1 MSCSGIKQKEWIIG
15 GRGKC
20 IKSADNPETTGLDK
34 NAESASIAELQA
46 GQTVA
51 GEATDRMVSE
61 GGGKCIESAGETTGR
76 ALSEGGGKYK
86 RSADNPETTGRTN
99 SAPSII
105 DRLLEVR
112 GITTEE
118 AKKDFL
124 NPLGIT
130 LMHPNA
136 FCDMPKA
143 VERIVKAIDEKENI
157 LIYGDF
163 DADGVTS
170 TSLLMKTF
178 TYLGANVDFYIPD
191 REEEGHGLHT
201 KSLVQLLT
209 KKKPKLIITVDNG
222 ISSVEEVKF
231 INSFQRDV
239 IITDHHE
246 APEELP
252 PAYAIINPKAMNA
265 LDEKL
270 TPTQI
275 EYLTSLAGVGVAFKL
290 AQAVLEKYDKLNFSL
305 ELLPYVTVGT
315 IADIVPLIGEN
326 RYYVT
331 KGLELIAAGKHYGI
345 KRMLDVAGVGT
356 DNGLTAEQIAFTIAP
371 RINASGRIDNVD
383 NAIKVMI
390 SENKQEIEMAIIAL
404 ENFNKLRQE
413 MCSQTFAEADEM
425 WRASKSRDNAIVL
438 FSKDW
443 HIGIIGI
450 VASKFVEKYYK
461 PTFIMNYSEETKTFR
476 CSARGVKELNLY
488 DIISNISE
496 YLDGFGGHQLAAGLS
511 FSEEKASFD
520 TVKKALNKTV
530 DEMLNGQKLNPSLDI
545 DLELSINDVDID
557 LVEEISKLEP
567 FGAGNPSPTFVV
579 KNLVLKQKKLMGST
593 KDHLKLT
600 VETPSGTM
608 DCVWWSRGDIPLI
621 AGDRLDIAFAPQLN
635 TFNGVTSVQLIL
647 KDVHSDA
654 LKEEEAAKVKIYDHR
669 KKTNILAQVNDYIKN
684 SKLKICAFVEDRNIL
699 EKLKPFEHILK
710 SAVTRNTAEK
720 SDVLM
725 FFDYPADEDIL
736 QNLMTTVSP
745 DAIHYMNYELG
756 KFNEEG
762 MLKTFSGMIRYTCNT
777 LDGVFNL
784 SRAASALGVTDIVIE
799 TMLEM
804 FEDTGMIKIKSRG
817 EDAFKI
823 EFLNSVE
830 LSKALH
836 TIKYAEFIELMNTI
850 NDYKNKFQTTDII

>member
-1 MSCSGIKQKEWIIG
+1 MSCTGVNNTRVNKKEWIIKG
-15 GRGKC
+15 G
-20 IKSADNPETTGLDK
+20 
-34 NAESASIAELQA
+34 
-46 GQTVA
+46 
-51 GEATDRMVSE
+51 
-61 GGGKCIESAGETTGR
+61 
-76 ALSEGGGKYK
+76 
-86 RSADNPETTGRTN
+86 N
-99 SAPSII
+99 SAAGKQSII

-112 GITTEE
+112 CVKGEE
-118 AKKDFL
+118 ARRDFL

-136 FCDMPKA
+136 FCDMSKA
-143 VERIVKAIDEKENI
+143 VDRIVKAIDEKENI

-170 TSLLMKTF
+170 TSVLMKTF
-178 TYLGANVDFYIPD
+178 SYLGGNVDFYIPD
-191 REEEGHGLHT
+191 RESEGHGLNT
-201 KSLVQLLT
+201 KALVQLLT

-231 INSFQRDV
+231 INSFGRDV

-252 PAYAIINPKAMNA
+252 SAYAIINPKAMNA

-270 TPTQI
+270 SPYQI
-275 EYLTSLAGVGVAFKL
+275 ESLTSLAGVGVAFKL
-290 AQAVLEKYDKLNFSL
+290 AQGVLEKYNKLDFSY
-305 ELLPYVTVGT
+305 EILPFVTVGT
-315 IADIVPLIGEN
+315 IADLVPLIGEN
-326 RYYVT
+326 RYFVS

-371 RINASGRIDNVD
+371 RINASGRIDNVE
-383 NAIKVMI
+383 AAVKVMI

-413 MCSQTFAEADEM
+413 MCSQTFAEADEI
-425 WRASKSRDNAIVL
+425 WRNSKSRDNAIVL
-438 FSKDW
+438 YSKDW

-461 PTFIMNYSEETKTFR
+461 PTFIMNYNEENKCFR
-476 CSARGVKELNLY
+476 CSARGVKELSIY
-488 DIISNISE
+488 DILSNISE
-496 YLDGFGGHQLAAGLS
+496 YLEGFGGHQMAGGCS
-511 FSEEKASFD
+511 FVEEKASFE
-520 TVKKALNKTV
+520 TVKKLINKTV
-530 DEMLNGQKLNPSLDI
+530 DEMLNGQKLIPSIDV
-545 DLELSINDVDID
+545 DLELSINDVDTA

-567 FGAGNPSPTFVV
+567 FGMANPSPTFVV

-600 VETPSGTM
+600 VETNNGTM

-654 LKEEEAAKVKIYDHR
+654 LKEEETSKTKIYDHR

-684 SKLKICAFVEDRNIL
+684 SKLKICAFVEDKGIL
-699 EKLKPFEHILK
+699 EGLKPFDYIMQCVFK
-710 SAVTRNTAEK
+710 RDNAQK

-736 QNLMTTVSP
+736 QNLMSTVSP
-745 DAIHYMNYELG
+745 DVIHYMNYQKGRE
-756 KFNEEG
+756 NEELV
-762 MLKTFSGMIRYTCNT
+762 LKNFSGMIRYTCNT
-777 LDGVFNL
+777 LNGDFNL
-784 SRAASALGVTDIVIE
+784 ERAASALGVTSDVIE
-799 TMLEM
+799 ILLEM
-804 FEDTGMIKIKSRG
+804 FEEAGMIKIKARG
-817 EDAFKI
+817 EESFKI
-823 EFLNSVE
+823 AFIDVVE
-830 LSKALH
+830 LSKTLH
-836 TIKYAEFIELMNTI
+836 TLKYAEFIELMNTI
-850 NDYKNKFQTTDII
+850 NDYKQKFMTVDV

>member
-1 MSCSGIKQKEWIIG
+1 MSCTKEWIVKG
-15 GRGKC
+15 DKTSK
-20 IKSADNPETTGLDK
+20 KSL
-34 NAESASIAELQA
+34 
-46 GQTVA
+46 
-51 GEATDRMVSE
+51 
-61 GGGKCIESAGETTGR
+61 
-76 ALSEGGGKYK
+76 
-86 RSADNPETTGRTN
+86 
-99 SAPSII
+99 I

-112 GITTEE
+112 GITTEA
-118 AKKDFL
+118 AKEEFL

-170 TSLLMKTF
+170 TSVLMKTLV
-178 TYLGANVDFYIPD
+178 YLGANVDYYIPD
-191 REEEGHGLHT
+191 RESEGHGLNT
-201 KSLVQLLT
+201 KALVQLLT
-209 KKKPKLIITVDNG
+209 KKKPKLVITVDNG

-252 PAYAIINPKAMNA
+252 PALAIINPKAMNA

-270 TPTQI
+270 TPAQI
-275 EYLTSLAGVGVAFKL
+275 ESLTSLAGVGVAFKL
-290 AQAVLEKYDKLNFSL
+290 AQAVLEKYDKLSFSY
-305 ELLPYVTVGT
+305 EILPFVTVGT

-326 RYYVT
+326 RYFVT
-331 KGLELIAAGKHYGI
+331 KGLELIASGKHYGL

-371 RINASGRIDNVD
+371 RINASGRIDTVD
-383 NAIKVMI
+383 SAIKVMI
-390 SENKQEIEMAIIAL
+390 SENKQEIEMAIITL

-413 MCSQTFAEADEM
+413 MCSQMFAEADEM

-461 PTFIMNYSEETKTFR
+461 PTFIMNYSEETKMFR

-496 YLDGFGGHQLAAGLS
+496 HLEGFGGHQLAAGFA

-520 TVKKALNKTV
+520 TVKKALNKTI
-530 DEMLNGQKLNPSLDI
+530 DEMLNGQKLNPSIDV
-545 DLELSINDVDID
+545 DLELSIDEVDVS

-567 FGAGNPSPTFVV
+567 FGASNPSPTFVV
-579 KNLVLKQKKLMGST
+579 NNLALKQKKLMGST

-600 VETPSGTM
+600 VEAPNGTI

-621 AGDRLDIAFAPQLN
+621 QGDRMDIAFAPQLN

-647 KDVHSDA
+647 KDVHSDG
-654 LKEEEAAKVKIYDHR
+654 LKEEETSKVKIYDHR

-684 SKLKICAFVEDRNIL
+684 SKLSICAFVEDRSIL
-699 EKLKPFEHILK
+699 EKLKPFK
-710 SAVTRNTAEK
+710 SICDCIVTRSNAHK

-725 FFDYPADEDIL
+725 FFDYPADEDVM
-736 QNLMTTVSP
+736 QSVMTTFAA
-745 DAIHYMNYELG
+745 DAIHYMNYQNY
-756 KFNEEG
+756 KINEEG
-762 MLKTFSGMIRYTCNT
+762 VLKVFSGMIRYTCNT
-777 LDGVFNL
+777 LDGDFSL
-784 SRAASALGVTDIVIE
+784 CRAASALGVTNVVIE
-799 TMLEM
+799 TLLEM
-804 FEDTGMIKIKSRG
+804 FEDTGMIKIKERG
-817 EDAFKI
+817 EESFKI
-823 EFLNSVE
+823 EFISSVE
-830 LSKALH
+830 LSKTLH
-836 TIKYAEFIELMNTI
+836 TLKYAEFVELMNTI
-850 NDYKNKFQTTDII
+850 NDYKNKFMVIDLG